1 MKKYRVIQYGAGAT
15 GKFALRA
22 ILTHPMLELT
32 GLGVHSERSEGRDA
46 GSICRMPDTG
56 VLATRDLS
64 ALLAQE
70 ADCVA
75 FLPWDPYAGDVMQED
90 TQSGRMF
97 SLLCQFLAT
106 GKNVVAS
113 APNSLVYPPSL
124 APEAVAKLE
133 EACRRGNSSFLYT
146 GVSPGFMPDR
156 LVLALTQISARI
168 DSIAV
173 REIMNYADYSDY
185 DTIVGF
191 FGFGREPESVDL
203 ETVMDSFSRGLGG
216 SVAMIADAVKVK
228 LDNIQMNIQFERAD
242 RDEQMRTGSLAK
254 GTIGALRITASGMV
268 QGKPRIVAEHVTRV
282 SDFAA
287 PEWPQFGQGGMEG
300 YQIEIHGAPAMMV
313 EVELGAFGR
322 NPMADAGWAVAGNLT
337 NSIVSVCESA
347 PGIQTFMDLPLT
359 VGAYRMSA

>member
-1 MKKYRVIQYGAGAT
+1 
-15 GKFALRA
+15 
-22 ILTHPMLELT
+22 
-32 GLGVHSERSEGRDA
+32 
-46 GSICRMPDTG
+46 
-56 VLATRDLS
+56 
-64 ALLAQE
+64 
-70 ADCVA
+70 
-75 FLPWDPYAGDVMQED
+75 
-90 TQSGRMF
+90 
-97 SLLCQFLAT
+97 
-106 GKNVVAS
+106 
-113 APNSLVYPPSL
+113 
-124 APEAVAKLE
+124 
-133 EACRRGNSSFLYT
+133 
-146 GVSPGFMPDR
+146 MPDR